1 MSNLSPRAR
10 EALVQ
15 KALSKDNNLTTKEIA
30 KAHNI
35 GYSTL
40 QRWIK
45 CNQDDNIGSSKV
57 SGKAGTEQPAAQRLQ
72 HVIATASLD
81 ETAIGVYCREHGIY
95 SFQLTQWKKAFMT
108 QTKVDKQQSNIDE
121 LKALRA
127 ENKQLKQEIR
137 RKDSALAET
146 TALLVLKKKASLIWG
161 EFEDD

>member
-1 MSNLSPRAR
+1 MSNLSPNAK
-10 EALVQ
+10 EAIVQ
-15 KALSKDNNLTTKEIA
+15 KALSKDNNRTIKEIA

-45 CNQDDNIGSSKV
+45 CHQDDNILSNKV
-57 SGKAGTEQPAAQRLQ
+57 PGKAGLEQTAAQRLQ
-72 HVIATASLD
+72 HVITTASLD

-108 QTKVDKQQSNIDE
+108 QPKIDKNESKTSE

-127 ENKQLKQEIR
+127 ENKQLKQEVR

-161 EFEDD
+161 EIEDD